1 MRNFLSI
8 LLISFSFFA
17 YSQTSKKIT
26 LCTDDKTTMHNFSF
40 WLDVKVKSADT
51 SFFYAL
57 HSNKK
62 DVIEVLKE
70 GKYTLTFNSIF
81 GDKITKEI
89 VIGKKAKYKLKVKGL
104 NAVYGKVPT
113 RSNFSDKLNVN
124 DTLYFIYTSQLIERP
139 FEKLFEKMAVTKL
152 PNGRYMA
159 MLFKGLTDE
168 VFMEYGFNE
177 ETFSVVKTTE
187 KLLKEKK
194 TGKLAPDIYTYCLRN
209 AYYSIADPSCNLK
222 ALDRMKARLFLVEG
236 K

>member
-1 MRNFLSI
+1 MSK
-8 LLISFSFFA
+8 LLIIFLFFVSVLG
-17 YSQTSKKIT
+17 YSQATKKIT
-26 LCTDDKTTMHNFSF
+26 LCTDDKTTLHNFSF

-89 VIGKKAKYKLKVKGL
+89 VVGKKSKYKLKVKGL
-104 NAVYGKVPT
+104 QSTYGKIANT
-113 RSNFSDKLNVN
+113 NMFSEKLNSG
-124 DTLYFIYTSQLIERP
+124 DTLYFIYSTTGSDIT
-139 FEKLFEKMAVTKL
+139 FEKMAVTKL

-168 VFMEYGFNE
+168 IFMEYGCDE

-187 KLLKEKK
+187 RLLKEKQV
-194 TGKLAPDIYTYCLRN
+194 GNFAPDIYTYCLRN
-209 AYYSIADPSCNLK
+209 AYYSIADPSCNFK

>member
-1 MRNFLSI
+1 MRYFFIILSI
-8 LLISFSFFA
+8 SLFNFGIA
-17 YSQTSKKIT
+17 QTSKKIT
-26 LCTDDKTTMHNFSF
+26 LCTDDKMSLHNFSF

-57 HSNKK
+57 HSTKK

-104 NAVYGKVPT
+104 KSTYGKVPEIN
-113 RSNFSDKLNVN
+113 NFSDKLSTG
-124 DTLYFIYTSQLIERP
+124 DTLYVIYSSSGNDIA
-139 FEKLFEKMAVTKL
+139 FEKLGITKL

-159 MLFKGLTDE
+159 MMYKGLTNE
-168 VFMEYGFNE
+168 VFLEYGFDE
-177 ETFSVVKTTE
+177 ETFSVVKSTE
-187 KLLKEKK
+187 KKLKEKRPK
-194 TGKLAPDIYTYCLRN
+194 TCAPDIYTYCLRN
-209 AYYSIADPSCNLK
+209 AYYSIQEPSCSFK
-222 ALDRMKARLFLVEG
+222 AIDIMKSRLFLVEG

>member
-1 MRNFLSI
+1 MSK
-8 LLISFSFFA
+8 LLIIFLFFVSVLG
-17 YSQTSKKIT
+17 YSQATKKIT
-26 LCTDDKTTMHNFSF
+26 LCTDDKTTLHNFSF

-89 VIGKKAKYKLKVKGL
+89 VVGKKSKYKLKVKGL
-104 NAVYGKVPT
+104 QATYGKIANT
-113 RSNFSDKLNVN
+113 NMFSEKLNSG
-124 DTLYFIYTSQLIERP
+124 DTLYFIYSTTGSDIT
-139 FEKLFEKMAVTKL
+139 FEKMAVTKL

-168 VFMEYGFNE
+168 IFMEYGCDE

-187 KLLKEKK
+187 RLLKEKQV
-194 TGKLAPDIYTYCLRN
+194 GNFAPDIYTYCLRN
-209 AYYSIADPSCNLK
+209 AYYSIADPSCNFK

>member
-104 NAVYGKVPT
+104 NAMYGKVPT
-113 RSNFSDKLNVN
+113 TNNFSDRLSNG
-124 DTLYFIYTSQLIERP
+124 DTLYFIYSTTGKDVAL
-139 FEKLFEKMAVTKL
+139 EKMAVTKL
-152 PNGRYMA
+152 ANGRYMA
-159 MLFKGLTDE
+159 MLFKGLTNE
-168 VFMEYGFNE
+168 VFMEYGCDEN
-177 ETFSVVKTTE
+177 TFSVVKSTE

-194 TGKLAPDIYTYCLRN
+194 TGNLAPDIYTYCLRN
-209 AYYSIADPSCNLK
+209 AYYSVTDPSCNFK

>member
-8 LLISFSFFA
+8 LLISISSFA
-17 YSQTSKKIT
+17 YAQTSKKIT
-26 LCTDDKTTMHNFSF
+26 LCTDDKTTLHNFSF

-89 VIGKKAKYKLKVKGL
+89 VIGKKAKYKLKAKGL
-104 NAVYGKVPT
+104 NAMYGKVP
-113 RSNFSDKLNVN
+113 SINNFSDKLTAG
-124 DTLYFIYTSQLIERP
+124 DTLYFIYSTTGNDIA
-139 FEKLFEKMAVTKL
+139 FEKMAVTKL
-152 PNGRYMA
+152 ANGRYSA
-159 MLFKGLTDE
+159 MMFKGLTDE
-168 VFMEYGFNE
+168 IFMEYGCNE
-177 ETFSVVKTTE
+177 ETFSVVKSTE
-187 KLLKEKK
+187 KQLKEKK
-194 TGKLAPDIYTYCLRN
+194 SGKLAPDIYTYCLRN
-209 AYYSIADPSCNLK
+209 AYYSIADPSCNFK
-222 ALDRMKARLFLVEG
+222 ALDIMKARLFLVEG

>member
-1 MRNFLSI
+1 MSK
-8 LLISFSFFA
+8 LLIIFLFFISVFG
-17 YSQTSKKIT
+17 YSQATKKIT
-26 LCTDDKTTMHNFSF
+26 LCTDDKTTLHNFSF

-89 VIGKKAKYKLKVKGL
+89 VVGKKSKYKLKVKGL
-104 NAVYGKVPT
+104 QATYGKIANT
-113 RSNFSDKLNVN
+113 NMFSEKLNSG
-124 DTLYFIYTSQLIERP
+124 DTLYFIYSTTGHDIT
-139 FEKLFEKMAVTKL
+139 FEKMAVTKL

-168 VFMEYGFNE
+168 IFMEYGCDE

-194 TGKLAPDIYTYCLRN
+194 TGNLAPDIYTYCLRN
-209 AYYSIADPSCNLK
+209 AYYSIADSSCNFK
-222 ALDRMKARLFLVEG
+222 ALDRMKSRLFLVEG

>member
-1 MRNFLSI
+1 MSK
-8 LLISFSFFA
+8 LLIILFSLISLLG
-17 YSQTSKKIT
+17 YSQATKKIT
-26 LCTDDKTTMHNFSF
+26 LKTDDKTTLHNFSF

-89 VIGKKAKYKLKVKGL
+89 VIGPKAKYKLKVKGL
-104 NAVYGKVPT
+104 NAMYGKVPT
-113 RSNFSDKLNVN
+113 INNFSDKLNAG
-124 DTLYFIYTSQLIERP
+124 DTLYFIYSTTGSDIA
-139 FEKLFEKMAVTKL
+139 FEKMAVTKL
-152 PNGRYMA
+152 PNGRYKA

-168 VFMEYGFNE
+168 VFMEYGCDEN
-177 ETFSVVKTTE
+177 TFSVVKSTE

-194 TGKLAPDIYTYCLRN
+194 TGNLAPDIYTYCLRN

>member
-1 MRNFLSI
+1 MSK
-8 LLISFSFFA
+8 LLIIFLFFVSVLG
-17 YSQTSKKIT
+17 YSQATKKIT
-26 LCTDDKTTMHNFSF
+26 LCTDDKTTLHNFSF
-40 WLDVKVKSADT
+40 WLDVKVKSVDT

-89 VIGKKAKYKLKVKGL
+89 VVGKKSKYKLKVKGL
-104 NAVYGKVPT
+104 QSTYGKIANT
-113 RSNFSDKLNVN
+113 NMFSEKLNSG
-124 DTLYFIYTSQLIERP
+124 DTLYFIYSTTGSDIT
-139 FEKLFEKMAVTKL
+139 FEKMAVTKL

-168 VFMEYGFNE
+168 IFMEYGCDE

-187 KLLKEKK
+187 RLLKEKQV
-194 TGKLAPDIYTYCLRN
+194 GNFAPDIYTYCLRN
-209 AYYSIADPSCNLK
+209 AYYSIADPSCNFK

>member
-26 LCTDDKTTMHNFSF
+26 LCTDDKTTLHNFSF

-104 NAVYGKVPT
+104 NAMYGKVPT
-113 RSNFSDKLNVN
+113 TNNFSDRLSNG
-124 DTLYFIYTSQLIERP
+124 DTLYFIYSTTGKDVAL
-139 FEKLFEKMAVTKL
+139 EKMAVTKL
-152 PNGRYMA
+152 ANGRYMA
-159 MLFKGLTDE
+159 MLFKGLTNE
-168 VFMEYGFNE
+168 VFMEYGCDEN
-177 ETFSVVKTTE
+177 TFSVVKSTE

-194 TGKLAPDIYTYCLRN
+194 QET
-209 AYYSIADPSCNLK
+209 
-222 ALDRMKARLFLVEG
+222 
-236 K
+236 